1 MAAPKTAAA
10 VASRGAFQVA
20 RVGQKVGRCSLRNG
34 RPKRQQI
41 AAATTFRR
49 QSLAAQTYHE
59 APRRGMQHHAK
70 VGKVQAFCKTRSR
83 NACVGEPAL
92 PVIFLFVVQK
102 RKILQNTGRDI
113 GSHGTKPSG
122 IVVFCN
128 FFSNNYPQSHAR
140 HQARHSTTRIRLSFT
155 AHLPRLPLG
164 LKQWHLQCLASMQDF
179 IG

>member
-20 RVGQKVGRCSLRNG
+20 RMGQKVGRCSLRNG

-59 APRRGMQHHAK
+59 APRRGMQRHAK

-83 NACVGEPAL
+83 SACVGEPAL
-92 PVIFLFVVQK
+92 PVIFLFVVESGKYCRMRGVTSAAMARNRRGLLFFATFPRTIVRNPMPAIRRATAQ
-102 RKILQNTGRDI
+102 RAS
-113 GSHGTKPSG
+113 GS
-122 IVVFCN
+122 
-128 FFSNNYPQSHAR
+128 
-140 HQARHSTTRIRLSFT
+140 
-155 AHLPRLPLG
+155 
-164 LKQWHLQCLASMQDF
+164 ASRRTCRVCHWA
-179 IG
+179 